1 MPRNRILLP
10 NLSKHMH
17 APAQILK
24 TLKARYREQ
33 KTQDADLCCSI
44 GALCTDDADIGLR
57 GNANHYYSGRSPQR
71 TLTTI
76 STPTACSQKPIARL
90 R

>member
-1 MPRNRILLP
+1 MSRNRILLP

-33 KTQDADLCCSI
+33 KTQGADLCCSI
-44 GALCTDDADIGLR
+44 GALCIGNADIGLR
-57 GNANHYYSGRSPQR
+57 GNANHYQSGQQQR
-71 TLTTI
+71 I
-76 STPTACSQKPIARL
+76 R
-90 R
+90 

>member
-1 MPRNRILLP
+1 MLRNRILLP

-33 KTQDADLCCSI
+33 KTQGAGLCRSI
-44 GALCTDDADIGLR
+44 GTLHIGTADIGIR
-57 GNANHYYSGRSPQR
+57 GNANHYQSRQQQR
-71 TLTTI
+71 I
-76 STPTACSQKPIARL
+76 Q
-90 R
+90 